1 MNLHLATNISQF
13 AQLSIAATMFLTSAL
28 FVSSSVLSFA
38 TTKLFIKSSSYTSS
52 ESEPTTMRTSPYFPA
67 AISFATLSTKG
78 VLSPIIAFFVGISF
92 ALNAL
97 VFSSAPL

>member
-1 MNLHLATNISQF
+1 
-13 AQLSIAATMFLTSAL
+13 
-28 FVSSSVLSFA
+28 
-38 TTKLFIKSSSYTSS
+38 
-52 ESEPTTMRTSPYFPA
+52 MRTSPYFPA

>member
-1 MNLHLATNISQF
+1 
-13 AQLSIAATMFLTSAL
+13 
-28 FVSSSVLSFA
+28 
-38 TTKLFIKSSSYTSS
+38 
-52 ESEPTTMRTSPYFPA
+52 MRTSPHFPA

-97 VFSSAPL
+97 VFRPRRYKSYLSASYQIVLSVSVFMKSDSLSSVLYNFTFALGFIGGSLPPFSSFL